1 MPASFRISTAFV
13 VRGRILRQFYHLVV
27 HGAGTEHHDAAQR
40 DLLFVLVSGR
50 HIVGWL
56 RLFLRRRR
64 LHTNLVEPLVLEFD
78 LAGGDRR
85 CRGGALRDLTQP
97 DAAAAMGIEQSN
109 LSKLDND
116 KSLPSSDVLNRILDV
131 FELEIGGLVSDL
143 SQGARNQLRQLPDA
157 VSLSVASARLRLV
170 DKDQSDI

>member
-1 MPASFRISTAFV
+1 
-13 VRGRILRQFYHLVV
+13 
-27 HGAGTEHHDAAQR
+27 
-40 DLLFVLVSGR
+40 
-50 HIVGWL
+50 
-56 RLFLRRRR
+56 
-64 LHTNLVEPLVLEFD
+64 
-78 LAGGDRR
+78 
-85 CRGGALRDLTQP
+85 
-97 DAAAAMGIEQSN
+97 MGIEQSN